1 MSTARELADYASG
14 AAFIADTGYDSNDF
28 RDELRARGIKPVIHS
43 KPERKRALPLD
54 RKLYRTRYL
63 IEVCFHELKRF
74 RGIAT
79 RYDKT
84 KRCFLAL
91 LHIGCICLWLN

>member
-1 MSTARELADYASG
+1 MSTARDLADYASG

-28 RDELRARGIKPVIHS
+28 RAELRARGIKPVIHS

-54 RKLYRTRYL
+54 RKLYL
-63 IEVCFHELKRF
+63 VEVCFHELKRF

-84 KRCFLAL
+84 KRSFLAML
-91 LHIGCICLWLN
+91 QLGCICLWLK

>member
-1 MSTARELADYASG
+1 MPSYDCAASSRSFTA
-14 AAFIADTGYDSNDF
+14 
-28 RDELRARGIKPVIHS
+28 
-43 KPERKRALPLD
+43 PERKRALPLD

-84 KRCFLAL
+84 KRSFLAL